1 MAVDGGAE
9 EGVVAGRYRLLRVV
23 GRGGMGRVWQAR
35 DEVLDREVA
44 VKEILPIAGVA
55 PGRTDIWERTIREA
69 RTAARLRH
77 PSLVRVY
84 DVHFA
89 DGRPWIVME
98 YVEGRSLHA
107 TVRDDGALPVAAAA
121 KVGLALLDGLA
132 AAHAAGVLHRDVT
145 PRNVLLTPDG
155 QALLGDFGVAVFA
168 EESFRTNAT
177 REDVLLASP
186 AYVAPERVT
195 AGESS
200 PATDLW
206 SLGAT
211 LYLAVEGRPPY
222 TRPTPVE
229 QLTAL
234 MREPPDVMLRAGPLE
249 PVVLG
254 LLGRE
259 PGERLT
265 AAKARPLLEAALRDP
280 PGDPQWHPPRQR
292 TAPDDG
298 GRTVAWKPAGLP
310 VLNGR
315 RKLLVAGAT
324 AVILGAGG
332 VGAWAAARPAD
343 RGAAGPAAAPSVS
356 ASAARPVLPAPL
368 QCSGTLDAGPGR
380 AAGGLPEGWRRYD
393 FDKFSTPAPGTF
405 AGAAD
410 GDVVCFLDPDGRQG
424 FTVDATPPPD
434 ADRVAYW
441 TEQER
446 QLLAG
451 PSAPVGYRRIAISV
465 ALYQHGAAD
474 WEYTFDENGT
484 RWHTLRRNFG
494 TAAGPGFVVSWT
506 APDAGW
512 DAALAGLH
520 TVFDGFEQR

>member
-1 MAVDGGAE
+1 MAVDGGVE
-9 EGVVAGRYRLLRVV
+9 EAVVAGRYRLLRVV

-35 DEVLDREVA
+35 DEVLDRAVA

-84 DVHFA
+84 DVQFA

-107 TVRDDGALPVAAAA
+107 TVRDDGPLAVAAVA
-121 KVGLALLDGLA
+121 KAGLALLDGLA

-145 PRNVLLTPDG
+145 PRNVLVAPDG
-155 QALLGDFGVAVFA
+155 QVLLGDFGVAVFA
-168 EESFRTNAT
+168 EESFRASAT
-177 REDVLLASP
+177 REDVLLAAP

-211 LYLAVEGRPPY
+211 LYLAVEGRPPF

-234 MREPPDVMLRAGPLE
+234 MREPPDVMLHAGPLE
-249 PVVLG
+249 PVILG
-254 LLGRE
+254 LLRRD
-259 PGERLT
+259 PKNRLS
-265 AAKARPLLEAALRDP
+265 AAKARTLLETALTGAP
-280 PGDPQWHPPRQR
+280 PPRPA
-292 TAPDDG
+292 TPAP
-298 GRTVAWKPAGLP
+298 A
-310 VLNGR
+310 
-315 RKLLVAGAT
+315 RKLIVAA
-324 AVILGAGG
+324 AAAAILGAGS
-332 VGAWAAARPAD
+332 VGAWAATRPAGGGGD
-343 RGAAGPAAAPSVS
+343 RTASPAPAS
-356 ASAARPVLPAPL
+356 ASAVPAVVFPAPL
-368 QCSGTLDAGPGR
+368 RCSGTLQVSGR
-380 AAGGLPEGWRRYD
+380 AAAGLPAGWVRYD
-393 FDKFSTPAPGTF
+393 LDEFGTPAPGAFT
-405 AGAAD
+405 AASE
-410 GDVVCFLDPDGRQG
+410 GPVTCFRDPAGRQG
-424 FTVDATPPPD
+424 FTVDPTPPLD
-434 ADRVAYW
+434 DDRVAYW
-441 TEQER
+441 TQRER

-451 PSAPVGYRRIAISV
+451 PAAPAGYRRIAISV
-465 ALYQHGAAD
+465 ALYQRGAAD

-484 RWHTLRRNFG
+484 RWHTLRRTFA
-494 TAAGPGFVVSWT
+494 TAAGHGFVVSWT

-512 DAALAGLH
+512 DAALDGLH
-520 TVFDGFEQR
+520 TVLDGFESRA